1 MESAR
6 ACARHRVCFVPITLH
21 TYSLRY
27 TRHTI
32 IWVSAAIHIQ
42 LHSAGSAKWGQAFYK
57 LFHWHSSAVLYF
69 TTHSTVECA
78 LKWLPQRARCR
89 LCPPQLAAT
98 RSARSAQL
106 VRSTRSARPVR
117 PARPAQRRR
126 RCRSR
131 RAVRPWGRAVW
142 QVAGAAVASR
152 AARPPA
158 TQGRR
163 VTCSAHAAH
172 VHMHMQRTCT
182 CTCSAHAAHMHMHMQ
197 CTCTC
202 TCSAHAAHM
211 QCTCSSEAG

>member
-1 MESAR
+1 M
-6 ACARHRVCFVPITLH
+6 
-21 TYSLRY
+21 
-27 TRHTI
+27 
-32 IWVSAAIHIQ
+32 
-42 LHSAGSAKWGQAFYK
+42 
-57 LFHWHSSAVLYF
+57 YF

-98 RSARSAQL
+98 RSARSARL

-163 VTCSAHAAH
+163 VTQCTCSARAHAHAAHMYMCMCMSHVAHVQRACSAHAAH
-172 VHMHMQRTCT
+172 VQQRGRLSLKHTHRL
-182 CTCSAHAAHMHMHMQ
+182 SQ
-197 CTCTC
+197 CTH
-202 TCSAHAAHM
+202 SARAV
-211 QCTCSSEAG
+211 